1 MRWKGMEEMERNGSI
16 LWVGPRIALITD
28 PPSFSL
34 SLSSSLSRFEQ
45 DLNGRLSRHSISR
58 LYLWIIGGERE
69 SERPRKK
76 GKKREREKERGED
89 LAANVIQ
96 ERGGDIGDWNEERN
110 SERRHIP
117 RKKCF
122 QVN

>member
-69 SERPRKK
+69 RESDREKRKK
-76 GKKREREKERGED
+76 RGRERERGRGGLGRKRDPREGRGHWRLERG
-89 LAANVIQ
+89 A
-96 ERGGDIGDWNEERN
+96 
-110 SERRHIP
+110 
-117 RKKCF
+117 K
-122 QVN
+122 

>member
-69 SERPRKK
+69 RERERERATEKK
-76 GKKREREKERGED
+76 GKKEGERERERGGLGRKRDPREGRGHWRLERG
-89 LAANVIQ
+89 A
-96 ERGGDIGDWNEERN
+96 
-110 SERRHIP
+110 
-117 RKKCF
+117 K
-122 QVN
+122 

>member
-1 MRWKGMEEMERNGSI
+1 MDYR
-16 LWVGPRIALITD
+16 
-28 PPSFSL
+28 
-34 SLSSSLSRFEQ
+34 
-45 DLNGRLSRHSISR
+45 GR
-58 LYLWIIGGERE
+58 ERE
-69 SERPRKK
+69 RGRATEKK
-76 GKKREREKERGED
+76 GKKEGEREKEGGED

>member
-1 MRWKGMEEMERNGSI
+1 MEEMERNGSI

-69 SERPRKK
+69 RESDREKRKK
-76 GKKREREKERGED
+76 RGRERERGRD

>member
-45 DLNGRLSRHSISR
+45 DLNGRLSCHSISR

-69 SERPRKK
+69 RESDREKRKK
-76 GKKREREKERGED
+76 RGRERERGRGGLGRKRDPREGRGHWRLERG
-89 LAANVIQ
+89 A
-96 ERGGDIGDWNEERN
+96 
-110 SERRHIP
+110 
-117 RKKCF
+117 K
-122 QVN
+122 